1 MAALIGDRILR
12 VSSRLEVKMGACLT
26 EHTELLSTL
35 TEYVLWSMNPM
46 PEEEKKVGRV
56 GSDPS
61 RRVQMQRVMV

>member
-1 MAALIGDRILR
+1 
-12 VSSRLEVKMGACLT
+12 MGACLT